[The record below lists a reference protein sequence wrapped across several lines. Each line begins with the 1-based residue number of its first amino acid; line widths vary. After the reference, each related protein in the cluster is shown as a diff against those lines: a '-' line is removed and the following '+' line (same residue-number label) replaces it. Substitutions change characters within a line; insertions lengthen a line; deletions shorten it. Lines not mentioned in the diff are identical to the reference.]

1 MTHAEA
7 THRPPEVAHEAGFFS
22 VFCDGPVPGLVSAK
36 ANRGRVCRPIANP
49 TPILSRAGEM
59 RIGSVLVLR
68 RERNRCLT
76 RLCRVTCS
84 GTNGPSWPKPN
95 NHVMD
100 RKVTEHLACM
110 SLMRSLSPVG
120 DFVSRLGATKSP
132 MICGCFRARTARS
145 DRFSFA
151 FRHFCEIEGSTLRL
165 VSWVLGLG
173 LIAASLPLPQR
184 AVAGHG
190 SLRVILV
197 ALVGNDHVDLRPR

>member
-76 RLCRVTCS
+76 RLSRVTCS
-84 GTNGPSWPKPN
+84 GTNGPFCRESLPYPN
-95 NHVMD
+95 QTLPCGTTTRHLGILISLRAVECLPNLGQEVA
-100 RKVTEHLACM
+100 RCTEGSLAP
-110 SLMRSLSPVG
+110 S
-120 DFVSRLGATKSP
+120 ATGS
-132 MICGCFRARTARS
+132 RARSR
-145 DRFSFA
+145 
-151 FRHFCEIEGSTLRL
+151 
-165 VSWVLGLG
+165 
-173 LIAASLPLPQR
+173 P
-184 AVAGHG
+184 
-190 SLRVILV
+190 
-197 ALVGNDHVDLRPR
+197 GNR